1 MGLLTW
7 NAIIENDVPVM
18 LGVLYVTTLVLLT
31 GLLLGELIYGV
42 LDPRIRVGED

>member
-18 LGVLYVTTLVLLT
+18 LGVLYVTTLVLLA